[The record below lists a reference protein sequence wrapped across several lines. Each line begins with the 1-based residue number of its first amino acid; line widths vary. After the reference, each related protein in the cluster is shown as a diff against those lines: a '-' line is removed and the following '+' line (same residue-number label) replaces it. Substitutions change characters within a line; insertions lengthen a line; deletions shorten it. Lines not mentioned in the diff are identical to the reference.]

1 MMKKHI
7 VSFSGG
13 KDSTA
18 MLLRMVEEKM
28 NIDEIIF
35 CDTTVEF
42 PEIYNHIEEVEKYIK
57 IPITKL
63 KTQENFEYYLL
74 NYEKKKGKAKG
85 QLGYSFPDHRNRWCT
100 SKFKKE
106 VIKKYLKE
114 KYPDE
119 KIIEYHGIAYD
130 EIERTKKNNEKNIQ
144 YPLINWNMTEKECLQ
159 YCYEKGFT
167 WKGLYE
173 KFDRVSCWCCPL
185 KNLKEL
191 KILYK
196 TYPELWNR
204 LKIWERKTYRKFR
217 SDYTV
222 EELEKK
228 FKREDQQIRLPG
240 L

>member
-1 MMKKHI
+1 MNKKVSIITVNYNGVTDTCEMIESLKQHENYPYELI
-7 VSFSGG
+7 VVDNGSAS
-13 KDSTA
+13 
-18 MLLRMVEEKM
+18 
-28 NIDEIIF
+28 
-35 CDTTVEF
+35 
-42 PEIYNHIEEVEKYIK
+42 
-57 IPITKL
+57 
-63 KTQENFEYYLL
+63 L
-74 NYEKKKGKAKG
+74 NDYT
-85 QLGYSFPDHRNRWCT
+85 L
-100 SKFKKE
+100 
-106 VIKKYLKE
+106 LKE

-130 EIERTKKNNEKNIQ
+130 EIERSKKNNEKNIQ